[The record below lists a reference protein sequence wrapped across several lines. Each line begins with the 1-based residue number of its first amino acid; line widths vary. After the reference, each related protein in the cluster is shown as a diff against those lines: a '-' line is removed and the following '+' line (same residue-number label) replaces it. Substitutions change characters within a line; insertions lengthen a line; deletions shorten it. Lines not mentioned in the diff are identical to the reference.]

1 MHISLSFTV
10 QLSCYVERG
19 FAPVS
24 RYTYLSFFY
33 CTMSL
38 LWLVGF
44 YTCFPLYILVF
55 ILLCNELDMVSGI
68 LHLFPV
74 MHISLYF
81 TVQLSCYVERDF
93 TPVSRYAY

>member
-1 MHISLSFTV
+1 M
-10 QLSCYVERG
+10 
-19 FAPVS
+19 
-24 RYTYLSFFY
+24 
-33 CTMSL
+33 
-38 LWLVGF
+38 GF

-55 ILLCNELDMVSGI
+55 LLLYNKLVTVSGI

-74 MHISLYF
+74 IHISLYF